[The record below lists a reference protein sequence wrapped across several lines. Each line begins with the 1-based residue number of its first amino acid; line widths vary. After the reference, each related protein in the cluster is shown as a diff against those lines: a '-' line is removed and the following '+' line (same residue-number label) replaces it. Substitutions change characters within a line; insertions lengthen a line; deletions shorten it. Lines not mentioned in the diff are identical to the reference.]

1 MTMNTDVG
9 LLYVAP
15 RGSAF
20 ALLGIAGRSTT
31 LGVQVATG
39 FRARLVGWLG
49 RRAAP
54 RGRGLWIAPCD
65 GVHTFAM
72 RFSIDLLFVD
82 AAGTIRRVDHRV
94 PAWRIRICVGAY
106 SVIELAAGQ
115 AQELRIAVGDRIEIR
130 SV

>member
-1 MTMNTDVG
+1 MTMNSDVG
-9 LLYVAP
+9 LLYVP
-15 RGSAF
+15 CRGSAF
-20 ALLGIAGRSTT
+20 ALLGIAGRPTT

-49 RRAAP
+49 RRSAP

-72 RFSIDLLFVD
+72 RFPVDLVFLD
-82 AAGTIRRVDHRV
+82 AAGRVRRVDHRV
-94 PAWRIRICVGAY
+94 PAWRIRVCLGAH